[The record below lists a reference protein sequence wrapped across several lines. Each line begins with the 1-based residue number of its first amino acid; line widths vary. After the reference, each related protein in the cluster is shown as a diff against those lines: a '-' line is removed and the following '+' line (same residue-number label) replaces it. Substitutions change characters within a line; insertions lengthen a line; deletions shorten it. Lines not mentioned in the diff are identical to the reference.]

1 LALEILEY
9 KRMLADCKPQG
20 RGFEPFHKYFS
31 PAASAYSFK
40 PNMKLVFALMP
51 YLPSK
56 SAKYPSLVLCPMAG
70 VGAAPIMVLSY
81 YRPPHAPTRV
91 ITWENDEKWRKVLEE
106 NLKRNSFCEG
116 RWALQPIEQ
125 VPDGAADAAMACIAP
140 NPDMEKFM
148 PMVSTL
154 LKTLHS
160 KLVKKS
166 RVIIVSRRYEI
177 DLDETL
183 YTELILEQLVD
194 PKLYNL
200 LEVATVRG
208 RKPQRRLYN
217 KEAQKDVFLILE
229 RK

>member
-1 LALEILEY
+1 LEAAEQ
-9 KRMLADCKPQG
+9 RRTLADFKPPR

-31 PAASAYSFK
+31 PESSDYPFK

-51 YLPSK
+51 YLPRK
-56 SAKYPSLVLCPMAG
+56 GAKYPSLVLCPMAG

-91 ITWENDEKWRKVLEE
+91 ITWENDEKWRRVLEE
-106 NLKRNSFCEG
+106 NLKRNWFCQG
-116 RWALQPIEQ
+116 RWTLQPIEQ
-125 VPDGAADAAMACIAP
+125 VPDETADGAIACIP
-140 NPDMEKFM
+140 PDPDMERFV
-148 PMVSTL
+148 PMVSRL

-160 KLVKKS
+160 KLMKKS
-166 RVIIVSRRYEI
+166 RLIIVSKRYEI

-183 YTELILEQLVD
+183 YTELILEQLSD
-194 PKLYNL
+194 PQLYNL
-200 LEVATVRG
+200 VEVATVRG
-208 RKPQRRLYN
+208 RTPQRRLYN